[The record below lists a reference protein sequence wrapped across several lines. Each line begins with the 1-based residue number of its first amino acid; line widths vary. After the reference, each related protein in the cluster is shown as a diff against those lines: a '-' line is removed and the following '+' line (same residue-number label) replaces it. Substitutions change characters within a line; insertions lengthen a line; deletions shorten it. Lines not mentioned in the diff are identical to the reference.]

1 MRRILIALVGA
12 LLLAGCSTQSSS
24 PERLPDLTLPGLR
37 ADEPEVR
44 LSELKGPALINVW
57 ASYCAPCKT
66 ELPIIAEYAKK
77 HPEIKVLGIDYTD
90 PDVAKARELADRSS
104 ATFAMVRDSDGQLPV
119 KFLPQFVM
127 LKADGTV
134 AWRGYVAVTS
144 LSQLEAL
151 VKEHLS

>member
-77 HPEIKVLGIDYTD
+77 HP
-90 PDVAKARELADRSS
+90 DVAKARELADRSS

>member
-119 KFLPQFVM
+119 KFVM